1 MRIAVIKVLAEQFDE
16 DYLLE
21 TIAVLE
27 SISKTKGLKDE
38 ELQIIGDLI
47 SNALGA
53 INVLQTVQASNGTL
67 DVKTATTLFLQK
79 LQKSTV

>member
-1 MRIAVIKVLAEQFDE
+1 MAVIKVLAEQFDE

-53 INVLQTVQASNGTL
+53 IDVLQTVQASNGKT
-67 DVKTATTLFLQK
+67 DVKTATTLFFKK
-79 LQKSTV
+79 LHESTD